1 MYGRFY
7 SSLLLI
13 SGIIL
18 LVFSLLAAV
27 REVSPEWKGY
37 QSRYRELFM
46 EKAQG
51 EFMKEKARAVD
62 YGVRQIYL
70 RDLDRID
77 RCTSCH
83 LGVENPLMEGA
94 EKPFTSQW

>member
-13 SGIIL
+13 SGVTL
-18 LVFSLLAAV
+18 LVFALLAAV

-37 QSRYRELFM
+37 QLQYRELFL
-46 EKAQG
+46 ERAQG

-62 YGVRQIYL
+62 YGIRQIYL
-70 RDLDRID
+70 RDL
-77 RCTSCH
+77 
-83 LGVENPLMEGA
+83 
-94 EKPFTSQW
+94 